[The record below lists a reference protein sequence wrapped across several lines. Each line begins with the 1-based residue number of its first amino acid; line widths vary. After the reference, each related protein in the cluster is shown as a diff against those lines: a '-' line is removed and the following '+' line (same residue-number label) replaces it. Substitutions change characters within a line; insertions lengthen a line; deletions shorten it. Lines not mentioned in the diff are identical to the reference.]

1 MARTAGLAAPLTVV
15 EVVAVLLSTS
25 GSAGEELTV
34 AVLVTVPG
42 VFAVRRRG
50 TGVFAVT
57 MRVTVD
63 FAPELSV
70 PRLQVMGEVAV
81 QVGPPGV
88 TLKKVTPAG
97 NV

>member
-1 MARTAGLAAPLTVV
+1 MARTEGLAAPLTVV

-25 GSAGEELTV
+25 GSAVEVLTV
-34 AVLVTVPG
+34 AVLVTVP
-42 VFAVRRRG
+42 A
-50 TGVFAVT
+50 VFAVT
-57 MRVTVD
+57 MRVMVD
-63 FAPELSV
+63 FAPALSV

-97 NV
+97 SVSVT